1 MKTTILFLLILFLA
15 DSRHPHSFDGIRKP
29 ESQLSESYYS
39 LFEYKHL
46 PSKAVSSWKR
56 SITKGD
62 RLIAEEFEN
71 PRRLAELLY
80 IFSIIVGAG
89 MLFLSF
95 F

>member
-46 PSKAVSSWKR
+46 PSKAVSSSVTLPLK
-56 SITKGD
+56 
-62 RLIAEEFEN
+62 
-71 PRRLAELLY
+71 
-80 IFSIIVGAG
+80 GAG
-89 MLFLSF
+89 LPPGYIKASEDTD
-95 F
+95 